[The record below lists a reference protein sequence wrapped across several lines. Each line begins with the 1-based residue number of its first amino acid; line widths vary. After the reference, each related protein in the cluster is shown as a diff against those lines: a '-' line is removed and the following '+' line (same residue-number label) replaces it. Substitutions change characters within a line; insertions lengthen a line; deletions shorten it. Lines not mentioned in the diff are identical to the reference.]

1 MKIILSSKGVNSKQ
15 VFLLSITINNRK
27 LCLHLQQKIPLAS
40 MDEAKFPVVT
50 LLPPLLYV
58 APNSA
63 VDSDDGDK
71 FAKRNVRDADSSRGE
86 LVEKLNPWSS
96 RFYFLSGVLRVHLH
110 W

>member
-1 MKIILSSKGVNSKQ
+1 
-15 VFLLSITINNRK
+15 
-27 LCLHLQQKIPLAS
+27 

-50 LLPPLLYV
+50 VLPPLLYV

-63 VDSDDGDK
+63 VDSNDGDK

-86 LVEKLNPWSS
+86 LVEELNPWSS